1 VVDLRRVYTAL
12 IALGIVSL
20 LGDVIY
26 EGARGVI
33 PAFLKGLGASAL
45 AVGVISG
52 AGEAINLTVRLL
64 SGGLADRT
72 GAYWPMTIAG
82 YAMIGALP
90 LLALATGWEVAA
102 ILILTERLGKALRSP
117 ARDVILSEC
126 CREVG
131 RGKAFGIHEFLDQI
145 GAVAGPVILSLVILV
160 SGSYRAAFALMLIPY
175 FVMLAMLLRARR
187 LLGEVKARRKRREG
201 EFSSSSF
208 RAYVAAVCLNT
219 LGLIPAALI
228 LYQISAEVGA
238 WVVPLVYALIQLIDA
253 PMALAAGHL
262 YDRTGPKILVVAF
275 VLSIAP
281 APLTFAGGMTLLL
294 LAAVVFGFILG
305 IQESIY
311 RAFVADIVPV
321 ERRGR
326 AYGEFY
332 SATGVAALA
341 GGALFG
347 LLLTQGVGWPAVLVY
362 SAAVNLTGLALL
374 IWSARVRR

>member
-175 FVMLAMLLRARR
+175 FVMLAMLLRAKR

-341 GGALFG
+341 GGALLG

>member
-1 VVDLRRVYTAL
+1 MVDLRRAYTAL

-26 EGARGVI
+26 EGARGAI

-102 ILILTERLGKALRSP
+102 VLILTERLGKALRSP

-160 SGSYRAAFALMLIPY
+160 SGSYRAAFALMLVPY
-175 FVMLAMLLRARR
+175 FAMLAMLLRARR
-187 LLGEVKARRKRREG
+187 LLGEVKARRERREG
-201 EFSSSSF
+201 KFSSSPF

-262 YDRTGPKILVVAF
+262 YDRAGPKVLAVAF
-275 VLSIAP
+275 VLSVAP
-281 APLTFAGGMTLLL
+281 APLTFAGGMIPLL

-305 IQESIY
+305 MQESIY

-326 AYGEFY
+326 AYGEFC

-347 LLLTQGVGWPAVLVY
+347 FLLTQGVGWPAVLAY
-362 SAAVNLTGLALL
+362 SVAVNLTGLALL

>member
-1 VVDLRRVYTAL
+1 M